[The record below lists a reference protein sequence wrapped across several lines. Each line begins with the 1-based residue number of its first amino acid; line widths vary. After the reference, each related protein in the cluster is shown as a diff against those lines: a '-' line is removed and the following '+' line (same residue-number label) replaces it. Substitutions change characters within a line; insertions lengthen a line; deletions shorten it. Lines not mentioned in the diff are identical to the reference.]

1 MQTVTTPRRLYKAPG
16 AQPPVLEPRGLPVN
30 AGKYLISRYIE
41 QTVNPRETVKGTRSA
56 AEMISK
62 AAASLIIIAY
72 TVYRRYIVYELPS
85 RLKLALQC
93 SLALR
98 SKRAQIHSTVIFVSH

>member
-1 MQTVTTPRRLYKAPG
+1 M
-16 AQPPVLEPRGLPVN
+16 
-30 AGKYLISRYIE
+30 E
-41 QTVNPRETVKGTRSA
+41 QTVNPRETVKGTGSA

-62 AAASLIIIAY
+62 AAASLIAY

-85 RLKLALQC
+85 RLKLAQQC
-93 SLALR
+93 SLVLR